1 MLTLQGLKRAFVIKA
16 LAVVLP
22 CASAG
27 LMLYAT
33 CALGELPTLPP
44 GATVDVPYTRGVA
57 SPVF

>member
-27 LMLYAT
+27 LTLYAT
-33 CALGELPTLPP
+33 FA
-44 GATVDVPYTRGVA
+44 RQVA
-57 SPVF
+57 DLTTGGDR